1 MNKIAYIFLA
11 FLVVSTLSFA
21 QETERQKGHYNVSKF
36 KQLNEELPTPN
47 SQHTASGAPG
57 YEYTQQK
64 VDYKIDLILD
74 DENQRIYG
82 EETITYHNN
91 SKDNLEYLWLQLDQN
106 MRAAD
111 SERPDIQASG
121 ANVLYSPSQ
130 FSKTFIENPFDGG
143 FKIEYVKNMDGTDAS
158 YRINKTMMR
167 LNLDEPLVSGATHS
181 FKIKWWYNINNHIT
195 QGGRSGFEH
204 FPADDNNS
212 YVIAQFFPRLCVY
225 DNVDGWQNLQFWGR
239 SEFALEFGDYEVSI
253 TTPADHVLGATG
265 VLQNE
270 NEVLTKTQQKRLAE
284 ARKTFDNPVIL
295 VTQEEAIEA
304 EKSKSKKTKTWKFIA
319 ENVRDYAFA
328 TSRKF
333 IWDAMA
339 VDING
344 RTVMAYSYYSKEAN
358 PLYGDHSTRAVAQ
371 TLITYSRH
379 TFDYPYHKAISVDGQ
394 MGMEYPQICF
404 NPGRPNPDGTYSDRT
419 KYRMIGVTIHEVG
432 HNFFPMIIN
441 SDERQ
446 WTWMDEGLNSFVQIL
461 AMMDYEEGYPLNR
474 GLPKNIVGY
483 MKGDQSKLAPI
494 MTHGDH
500 IYNFGANA
508 YAKPAAG
515 LYMLRQTIMGP
526 ELFDHAFKTYAKRWK
541 FKHPTPADFFRS
553 MEDASAMD
561 LDWFWRGWFYTTGNN
576 DIGIKEVKKYYVTDK
591 PTERA
596 QNMAK
601 RYGIT
606 VDQLPP
612 SLYLVSEDS
621 DEFNKNLKSK
631 KAEDYNLLSE
641 YIDQNFSSEEKRT
654 LKAPNYFYELKF
666 EKPGDLVM
674 PIIVEFEYE
683 DGTKERKQYP
693 AQIWRYNDKEVTKVF
708 PSSKAIKT
716 ITIDPDEETADVDLS
731 NNSWPKNKE
740 TKFDK
745 FKREQ
750 IKG

>member
-1 MNKIAYIFLA
+1 MHKVAFKILA
-11 FLVVSTLSFA
+11 LLLVTTLTYA
-21 QETERQKGHYNVSKF
+21 QETEQKGHYNISKF
-36 KQLNEELPTPN
+36 KQLKEELPTPN

-111 SERPDIQASG
+111 SERPDIQGDG

-130 FSKTFIENPFDGG
+130 FSKSFIEDPFDGG
-143 FKIEYVKNMDGTDAS
+143 FKIEYVKNMDDSDAS
-158 YRINKTMMR
+158 YLINKTMMR
-167 LNLDEPLVSGATHS
+167 LNLDKPLASGESHS
-181 FKIKWWYNINNHIT
+181 FKIKWWYNINNHVT

-204 FPADDNNS
+204 FPVDGNNS

-270 NEVLTKTQQKRLAE
+270 KEVLTKAQQKRLAE
-284 ARKTFDNPVIL
+284 ARTNFDNPVII
-295 VTQEEAIEA
+295 VTQEEAIKA
-304 EKSKSKKTKTWKFIA
+304 EQNKSKKTKTWKFFA

-371 TLITYSRH
+371 TLITYSRA

-446 WTWMDEGLNSFVQIL
+446 WTWMDEGLNSFVQML

-474 GLPKNIVGY
+474 GLPKNIVPY
-483 MKGDQSKLAPI
+483 MKGDQSKLTPI
-494 MTHGDH
+494 MTQGDH
-500 IYNFGANA
+500 IYNFGSNA
-508 YAKPAAG
+508 YAKPATG
-515 LYMLRQTIMGP
+515 LWMLRNTIMGP
-526 ELFDHAFKTYAKRWK
+526 ELFDFAFKTYAKRWK

-561 LDWFWRGWFYTTGNN
+561 LDWFWRGWFYTTGTN

-596 QNMAK
+596 ENMAK

-606 VDQLPP
+606 VDELPP

-621 DEFNKNLKSK
+621 EEFSDELQNK
-631 KAEDYNLLSE
+631 KAEDYSLLSD
-641 YIDQNFSSEEKRT
+641 YIDSNFSSEEKSN
-654 LKAPNYFYELKF
+654 LKAPKYFYELKF

-693 AQIWRYNDKEVTKVF
+693 AQIWRLNDKEVTKVF
-708 PSSKAIKT
+708 PSSKVIKN
-716 ITIDPDEETADVDLS
+716 ITVDPDEETADVDLS